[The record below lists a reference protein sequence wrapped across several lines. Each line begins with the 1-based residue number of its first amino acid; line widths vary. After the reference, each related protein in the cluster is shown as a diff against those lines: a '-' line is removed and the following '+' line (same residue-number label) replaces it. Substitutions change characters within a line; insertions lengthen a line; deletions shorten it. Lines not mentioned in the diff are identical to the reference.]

1 MKHTRTDNQH
11 IPLTQ
16 IVFLSTAQCLIA
28 IYDWHK
34 YLEGGM
40 PVRWVILVFII
51 IIETNLSSSRK
62 STVSC
67 IPLSL
72 CIISPCSFPVYSYYN
87 APEFHPFTRACLN
100 FPNIYHFP
108 TVSIKYCHL
117 VLKYC
122 VFQYVCIVSNVAFF
136 INI

>member
-1 MKHTRTDNQH
+1 MGNSRIHHYNRDKPAH
-11 IPLTQ
+11 PP
-16 IVFLSTAQCLIA
+16 
-28 IYDWHK
+28 
-34 YLEGGM
+34 G
-40 PVRWVILVFII
+40 
-51 IIETNLSSSRK
+51 NL
-62 STVSC
+62 
-67 IPLSL
+67 L
-72 CIISPCSFPVYSYYN
+72 FHVYSYYN